1 MWLDHQHL
9 SVKPLIDSV
18 QNVETLTHKESPLFL
33 HDYNEKITKV
43 QNIIGKFIER
53 LVWRRFYA

>member
-53 LVWRRFYA
+53 LV